1 MGQKKLVTYIDRR
14 PSNQTIYSLFFRIG
28 ANNWSLKSKTFFCIN
43 TNDIKEDIVVQF
55 MRIILYDLNIMC
67 ESLKISD
74 EEDTPI
80 NKEVKIYV
88 SNIGKILD
96 TIQKLFKIC

>member
-1 MGQKKLVTYIDRR
+1 MKYFR
-14 PSNQTIYSLFFRIG
+14 SSLAIASSFSIAFFYHK
-28 ANNWSLKSKTFFCIN
+28 SLPFYDSLCKESKTFFCIN